1 MKTEPENELEKD
13 ELEKDELE
21 RDELEDGVSPPS
33 AADQQR
39 NELLKDFRAWL
50 HLAITASQTG
60 HAGKLPAM
68 PGPIVMGWCRKLAK
82 MPDHALASELS
93 CSVTAILKQ
102 IHNVALVLYQPI
114 FRKMVKKAADLAE
127 REMILEQLDLALAF
141 IVRELG
147 SLARFRAEVTKSDD
161 LLYEA
166 TMMAIGDGV
175 AAARLIRYGEK
186 NFPDLNRLPDG
197 SPDEVN
203 LPNSFAGDV
212 YQRALALDRMADDF
226 PEHIRRSVRSMPAW
240 PMLAHPRAN
249 HSRRFE
255 QIARRFELGV
265 DCPTEAG
272 EDARCRPETPMVR
285 YLDPLVNRLHQLWRN
300 TESRKYKSGAKE
312 KVSLFHHWWVWPEE
326 LPGDEVLEILRAA
339 RRLPPLTRVT
349 AVQWAETAIVPLILA
364 TDARDW
370 KNCDEPAL
378 RTIARQRNVK
388 SQAAFKDRLLALVA
402 DTLSRLARPADS
414 PSPGGEIPPN
424 LSPTEPLNQSQA
436 GDLPKPEDPPAASP
450 SPGGEGRGSEALTK
464 TTTVPQED

>member
-1 MKTEPENELEKD
+1 
-13 ELEKDELE
+13 
-21 RDELEDGVSPPS
+21 
-33 AADQQR
+33 
-39 NELLKDFRAWL
+39 
-50 HLAITASQTG
+50 
-60 HAGKLPAM
+60 
-68 PGPIVMGWCRKLAK
+68 
-82 MPDHALASELS
+82 
-93 CSVTAILKQ
+93 
-102 IHNVALVLYQPI
+102 
-114 FRKMVKKAADLAE
+114 MVKKAADLAE

-326 LPGDEVLEILRAA
+326 MPGDEVLEILRAA

-370 KNCDEPAL
+370 KHCDEPAL
-378 RTIARQRNVK
+378 RPFARQRNVK
-388 SQAAFKDRLLALVA
+388 SRAAFKARLLAVVT
-402 DTLSRLARPADS
+402 DTLSRLARPA
-414 PSPGGEIPPN
+414 
-424 LSPTEPLNQSQA
+424 
-436 GDLPKPEDPPAASP
+436 ASP
-450 SPGGEGRGSEALTK
+450 SPVGEGRPPCPQRRRTGMRFPRIIRPLNPSTRARLVIFQNPK
-464 TTTVPQED
+464 TLPQRPPPLGERAGVARL